1 MIRSM
6 TAFASGERTTPWGTL
21 GCELRAVN
29 HRFRSL
35 GLTSSNADQ
44 LSCRAWRATKVIR
57 QGLCPIFCGART
69 AEKPAWASFSIISFS
84 P

>member
-1 MIRSM
+1 MHRPRVD
-6 TAFASGERTTPWGTL
+6 AFRHRAEAIIADHG
-21 GCELRAVN
+21 AVN

-57 QGLCPIFCGART
+57 QGL
-69 AEKPAWASFSIISFS
+69 
-84 P
+84 